1 MKNFWEKHT
10 DKIGVLGAIFAA
22 ACCLGFPAVL
32 SILTAIGLGFLI
44 NDAVLL
50 PLLVIFLIATLIGL
64 YLGVRHHGS
73 WLAFM
78 IGLLSAVSV
87 SIFIFVAFNKV
98 LTGVGIGGLIAAGLL
113 NMWLRARKG
122 H

>member
-1 MKNFWEKHT
+1 VKNFWEKHT